1 MFIFW
6 KNRRIK
12 KYFTHLSAWSI
23 SKQVFNH
30 SQGSVRAG
38 EHILQQQLV
47 REHLEQLKKK
57 NQNKT

>member
-1 MFIFW
+1 M
-6 KNRRIK
+6 N
-12 KYFTHLSAWSI
+12 KYFTHLSAWSV

-47 REHLEQLKKK
+47 REHLERLKK
-57 NQNKT
+57 